1 MKKCP
6 YCAEEIQDSAIKCRY
21 CNEFLNSKINLSF
34 KRKENTVIN
43 SASRLKNSAKK
54 KYKDVYGAHIESP
67 SDEKPLKIGKLALY
81 SSFFT
86 FKEEKIMFTEID
98 HITLF
103 QYAGGI
109 AGSIPIVSSIA
120 LDIRTSNSLFPK
132 IKKSQTFHPI
142 YPRKNR
148 LIKKIYLLMS
158 KVSIEYRINKYISNQ
173 SKDGYFK
180 YYANNLNKLIEI
192 NPKTKMVRYNEKN
205 YKVKKNTIDIG
216 LLIGSSYQGTKDPRQ
231 VTIYESDKGL
241 LRGKIKFRV
250 YYDDDIIIPL
260 LKSLLGKDEPGFRNT
275 WFTT

>member
-6 YCAEEIQDSAIKCRY
+6 YCAEEIQDEAVKCRY
-21 CNEFLNSKINLSF
+21 CNELLNSKSNLEKS
-34 KRKENTVIN
+34 KNIVVN
-43 SASRLKNSAKK
+43 SASILKNNAKK
-54 KYKDVYGAHIESP
+54 KYKDVYGAHLESP
-67 SDEKPLKIGKLALY
+67 SDEKPLKVGELALY

-86 FKEEKIMFTEID
+86 FKEKKIMFTEID

-103 QYAGGI
+103 QEANSFALIGL
-109 AGSIPIVSSIA
+109 PIFSTIA

-132 IKKSQTFHPI
+132 IKISQTFHPV

-148 LIKKIYLLMS
+148 LIKNIYLFMS

-173 SKDGYFK
+173 SNDGYFK

-192 NPKTKMVRYNEKN
+192 NLKTKMVRYNEKN

-216 LLIGSSYQGTKDPRQ
+216 LLRGSSYQGTKDPRQ
-231 VTIYESDKGL
+231 VTIYENDKGL

-275 WFTT
+275 LFTT